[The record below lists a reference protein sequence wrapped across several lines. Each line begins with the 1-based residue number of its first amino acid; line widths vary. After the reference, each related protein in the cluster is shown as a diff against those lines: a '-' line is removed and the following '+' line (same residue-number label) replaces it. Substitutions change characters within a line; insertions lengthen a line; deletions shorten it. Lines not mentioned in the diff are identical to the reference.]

1 MQGLGVSI
9 AKRINRVGGRS
20 GRVFDDRFFAR
31 ALRTPREVANALN
44 YVLRNDQIHEA
55 RMGFISDRTGE
66 PDPFSSAADIAAH
79 DLAAHNRMA
88 TRETESAVRDH
99 SCVTSRT
106 GASID
111 AAEEGPFHPGELEAQ
126 LLAGGGPPGAGIR
139 DWMTDQHRAFFE
151 ALPYVVVA
159 TLDGGWPAA
168 TMLAG
173 SPGFVSAPDPYTLRI
188 AAGLDAS
195 DPAQRALTPGAPAGL
210 LGIDL
215 STKRRNRANGIITAA
230 GDHGFTLDVRQSFG
244 NCPQYIH
251 VREVKAVPARV
262 APPETLPQL
271 DGDARAQIEAA
282 DTFFVASAAR
292 TAESNGGIDISHRGG
307 PPGFVRVDGS
317 TLTIPDY
324 RGNRYFNT
332 LGNFVSNPRAA
343 LLFVDFATGDLLH
356 LQGAVE
362 ILWDTSEVRTF
373 LAAQRLW
380 RVRAERVLRRR
391 GALPLRWRLLPYD
404 GRSAR

>member
-1 MQGLGVSI
+1 M
-9 AKRINRVGGRS
+9 
-20 GRVFDDRFFAR
+20 
-31 ALRTPREVANALN
+31 
-44 YVLRNDQIHEA
+44 
-55 RMGFISDRTGE
+55 
-66 PDPFSSAADIAAH
+66 
-79 DLAAHNRMA
+79 
-88 TRETESAVRDH
+88 TE
-99 SCVTSRT
+99 
-106 GASID
+106 
-111 AAEEGPFHPGELEAQ
+111 AAEGGPFHPGELEAQ

-159 TLDGGWPAA
+159 SLDDGWPVA

-173 SPGFVSAPDPYTLRI
+173 DPGFISAPDAHTLRV
-188 AAGLDAS
+188 AADLDAS
-195 DPAQRALTPGAPAGL
+195 DPAQRALRPGAPAGV

-215 STKRRNRANGIITAA
+215 ATKRRNRANGVVAA
-230 GDHGFTLDVRQSFG
+230 ADQDGFTLEVHQSFG

-251 VREVKAVPARV
+251 VRDVESGPMRAAPAEGLR
-262 APPETLPQL
+262 QL
-271 DGDARAQIEAA
+271 DRDARAQIEAA

-292 TAESNGGIDISHRGG
+292 TAEANGGVDISHRGG
-307 PPGFVRVDGS
+307 SPGFVRIDGS

-356 LQGAVE
+356 VQGAAE
-362 ILWDTSEVRTF
+362 IVWDGPELRTF

-380 RVRAERVLRRR
+380 RVHVERTVRRR
-391 GALPLRWRLLPYD
+391 GALPLRWTFQP
-404 GRSAR
+404 GR

>member
-1 MQGLGVSI
+1 MTHFSVQSNHVHALVEGDDVQSLSRGMQGLGVSI

-20 GRVFDDRFFAR
+20 GRVFD
-31 ALRTPREVANALN
+31 
-44 YVLRNDQIHEA
+44 
-55 RMGFISDRTGE
+55 
-66 PDPFSSAADIAAH
+66 

-126 LLAGGGPPGAGIR
+126 VLAGGGPPGAGIR

-173 SPGFVSAPDPYTLRI
+173 SPGFVSAPDPHTLRI

-195 DPAQRALTPGAPAGL
+195 DPAQRALTPGTPAGL

-271 DGDARAQIEAA
+271 DGDARAQIQAA

-332 LGNFVSNPRAA
+332 RQLRLESAG
-343 LLFVDFATGDLLH
+343 
-356 LQGAVE
+356 GA
-362 ILWDTSEVRTF
+362 S
-373 LAAQRLW
+373 
-380 RVRAERVLRRR
+380 RR
-391 GALPLRWRLLPYD
+391 
-404 GRSAR
+404 